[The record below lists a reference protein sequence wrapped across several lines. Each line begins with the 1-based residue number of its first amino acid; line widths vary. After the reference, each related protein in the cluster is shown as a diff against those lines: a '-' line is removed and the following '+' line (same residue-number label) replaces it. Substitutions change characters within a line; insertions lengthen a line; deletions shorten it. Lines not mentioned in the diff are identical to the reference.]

1 MAVLKNSPPSYKRFQ
16 YSGGK
21 QKQKP
26 EKKKTQNCSSTE
38 CTIRVGHDHTKV
50 THSNPWLNAGTTPQ
64 RPRAVGQETHVWNFA
79 TAHTTLN

>member
-1 MAVLKNSPPSYKRFQ
+1 MAVLKNSPSSYKRFQ

-26 EKKKTQNCSSTE
+26 EKKKNTE

-64 RPRAVGQETHVWNFA
+64 RPRAVGQETHVFYFA

>member
-26 EKKKTQNCSSTE
+26 EKKKHKIVRRQNAPSGSAMA
-38 CTIRVGHDHTKV
+38 IPKLPIQIHD
-50 THSNPWLNAGTTPQ
+50 
-64 RPRAVGQETHVWNFA
+64 
-79 TAHTTLN
+79 

>member
-26 EKKKTQNCSSTE
+26 EKKKAQNCSSTE

-50 THSNPWLNAGTTPQ
+50 THSNP
-64 RPRAVGQETHVWNFA
+64 
-79 TAHTTLN
+79 

>member
-1 MAVLKNSPPSYKRFQ
+1 MAVLKNSPSSYKRFQ

-26 EKKKTQNCSSTE
+26 EKKKNTE

-50 THSNPWLNAGTTPQ
+50 THSNP
-64 RPRAVGQETHVWNFA
+64 
-79 TAHTTLN
+79 